1 MVFNHTPKLYWSLN
15 SHRILPKESN
25 KRQLSYSRAHSY
37 LLPRKEGEMREEE
50 TGKGRREGKREE
62 REGN

>member
-1 MVFNHTPKLYWSLN
+1 MRSEKG
-15 SHRILPKESN
+15 
-25 KRQLSYSRAHSY
+25 
-37 LLPRKEGEMREEE
+37 RKGGEMREEG

>member
-1 MVFNHTPKLYWSLN
+1 MRSE
-15 SHRILPKESN
+15 KE
-25 KRQLSYSRAHSY
+25 
-37 LLPRKEGEMREEE
+37 RKEGEMREEG

>member
-1 MVFNHTPKLYWSLN
+1 MSSEKG
-15 SHRILPKESN
+15 
-25 KRQLSYSRAHSY
+25 
-37 LLPRKEGEMREEE
+37 RKEGEMREEE